1 MTNRSKNIGTAV
13 ESAVTRFAQGYGF
26 AHAERRALHGSLDR
40 GDILLCPGVI
50 VEAKGGAT
58 AETASDNLIGSWL
71 AETERERVNANAAVA
86 LLVCKRRA
94 VGATRAGQ
102 WAAWTTVG
110 MLRDLVS
117 SLPMAASAPAF
128 RRADVEPIRM
138 TLVGAL
144 TLLRAAGYGDP
155 L

>member
-1 MTNRSKNIGTAV
+1 MNRSKARGTAV
-13 ESAVTRFAQGYGF
+13 ETAVTRFAQGYGF
-26 AHAERRALHGSLDR
+26 PHADRRALAGSLDR
-40 GDILLCPGVI
+40 GDVLLCPGVI
-50 VEAKGGAT
+50 LECKGGAT
-58 AETASDNLIGSWL
+58 AETASDALIGSWL

-110 MLRDLVS
+110 ALRQLVS
-117 SLPMAASAPAF
+117 SLPFADAAPAF
-128 RRADVEPIRM
+128 RRADVEPVRM